1 MGDEVLTLATTG
13 GRLWRAVRQPITV
26 FLAELDGG
34 PHECRLGG
42 GTTLAA
48 RWRHRDSVDID
59 LTVSRGVSLY
69 SMGADFEQAM
79 ERLGGKVEFS
89 VGRRKI
95 DFGIGQ
101 VDLAQLDPCPARGQ
115 RTAVVDGEPF
125 TVLSTAQ
132 ILHGKLER
140 ATRSPVRDVFDVIKV
155 SRLDAQALA
164 VALNCKSRLEA
175 EMICLAW
182 EKSNTAFE
190 KVADEQL
197 AGVPEAMRENP
208 ATLGDE
214 GAAALQDALYHRVA
228 VRTEEQ
234 LTIVETE
241 TRGGLTRRITMAP
254 DEIDREF
261 AVNGLDEHFRHN
273 EMFGE
278 RLREAAR
285 QAVTAPRRSELRWES
300 GQMVPELQG
309 PERPRRGPDLVR

>member
-13 GRLWRAVRQPITV
+13 GRLWRAVRQPITA

-59 LTVSRGVSLY
+59 LTVSRGASLL
-69 SMGADFEQAM
+69 SLGTDFERAM

-140 ATRSPVRDVFDVIKV
+140 ATRSPVRDVFDIVKA

-164 VALNCKSRLEA
+164 IALNCKSRLEA

-182 EKSNTAFE
+182 EKSSTAFE
-190 KVADEQL
+190 QVADEQL
-197 AGVPEAMRENP
+197 AGVPDRPGVRGQRARRTLPPQRNVRRAAPRGRPASRNSP
-208 ATLGDE
+208 ATGRTALGE
-214 GAAALQDALYHRVA
+214 RPAGSGTSGYRPAAPRPGPAAL
-228 VRTEEQ
+228 
-234 LTIVETE
+234 IC
-241 TRGGLTRRITMAP
+241 M
-254 DEIDREF
+254 
-261 AVNGLDEHFRHN
+261 
-273 EMFGE
+273 
-278 RLREAAR
+278 
-285 QAVTAPRRSELRWES
+285 
-300 GQMVPELQG
+300 
-309 PERPRRGPDLVR
+309 ERPGALRHRRPLSSVGRR